1 MPYEVVVVG
10 GGIGGLTT
18 AALLAARGVNVCLL
32 ERQPVLG
39 GCVARFEKFGYSFE
53 SGSGLFA
60 LWNPGEIH
68 DRIFAELSGPPPEV
82 MQIDPAY
89 TVRLPDHSEIAVN
102 SDSETFIENLRAS
115 FPECAEKAINF
126 YRDAETLGA
135 ALLSAINRV
144 PDLPSAGMNEK
155 LCAFFPDLLTAARL
169 RSLANDTTIQHLE
182 GVSQRFRRFVDAQL
196 QTFAQCSADDCAY
209 LYACVV
215 LALRRSGLFEMR
227 GGAAALTESLAASI
241 KKSGGTIR
249 LNTPALRLAY
259 DSDGRAIGVHLLSG
273 ETVSAS
279 RAVVSNLTVWDT
291 FGKLVGLD
299 RTPAEIRKRLKS
311 LGGWGAYLLF
321 LGVAEA
327 QAQRISA
334 RHIIAVTDFQQ
345 GQLYDPTEAQ
355 LTLSLSPQW
364 DPRGPEGMRAATVHV
379 VTNVEDWFTY
389 HEDESEHERQDQAT
403 LESVWSRLHGAIPEL
418 GDSVEVIETA
428 TPQTFYE
435 TTRRKLGMVGGL
447 GQALAVFGPKAFGSR
462 APISNLFLVG
472 DTVFPGAGVAAV
484 SHSALIVANLITPK
498 GLSSLRKK
506 VL

>member
-32 ERQPVLG
+32 ERQSVLG
-39 GCVARFEKFGYSFE
+39 GCVAPFEKFGYSFE

-68 DRIFAELSGPPPEV
+68 DRIFAELSVAPPEV
-82 MQIDPAY
+82 KQIDPAY
-89 TVRLPDHSEIAVN
+89 TVRLPDHSEIAVD
-102 SDSETFIENLRAS
+102 SDSESFAENLRTS
-115 FPECAEKAINF
+115 FPECAEQAIKF
-126 YRDAETLGA
+126 YQDAETLGT

-144 PDLPSAGMNEK
+144 PDLRHPGMNEK
-155 LCAFFPDLLTAARL
+155 LRAFFPDLLTAARL
-169 RSLANDTTIQHLE
+169 RSLVNDTTIQHLDSE
-182 GVSQRFRRFVDAQL
+182 SPRFRRFVDAQL

-215 LALRRSGLFEMR
+215 LALRRRGLFEMR
-227 GGAAALTESLAASI
+227 GGAAALTEALSVSI

-273 ETVSAS
+273 ETVNAS
-279 RAVVSNLTVWDT
+279 HAVVSNLTVWDT

-299 RTPAEIRKRLKS
+299 RTPSEIRKRLKS
-311 LGGWGAYLLF
+311 LRGWGAYLLF

-327 QAQRISA
+327 QAERISSG
-334 RHIIAVTDFQQ
+334 HIIAVTDFQQ
-345 GQLYDPTEAQ
+345 GQPYDPTAAQ
-355 LTLSLSPQW
+355 LTFALSPQW
-364 DPRGPEGMRAATVHV
+364 DPRGPQGMRAATVHV

-389 HEDESEHERQDQAT
+389 HEDESEHEQQDQAT

-418 GDSVEVIETA
+418 GDSLEVIETA
-428 TPQTFYE
+428 TPRTSYE
-435 TTRRKLGMVGGL
+435 MTRRKLGMVGGL
-447 GQALAVFGPKAFGSR
+447 GQALPVFGPNSFSSTT
-462 APISNLFLVG
+462 PISNLFLVG

-484 SHSALIVANLITPK
+484 SHSALIVANLITGK
-498 GLSSLRKK
+498 Q
-506 VL
+506 